1 MANQSL
7 VVLAAAQ
14 AWLLSLSV
22 TSQQAACCRK
32 CSGWSGLLGL
42 GCCCMVYCL
51 GGEPGLRGTGGSS
64 CQGACMIFPRHR
76 REGLGRVSAVE
87 KQAYGEGRGY
97 VGKRSC

>member
-1 MANQSL
+1 MAIQSL

-42 GCCCMVYCL
+42 GCCCMVYRL
-51 GGEPGLRGTGGSS
+51 SGAAWLAGHRGVK
-64 CQGACMIFPRHR
+64 A
-76 REGLGRVSAVE
+76 LV
-87 KQAYGEGRGY
+87 
-97 VGKRSC
+97 